1 MDFSDKALKL
11 ILDEEGLDQPSE
23 WPGGDSG
30 ITIGIGYDLGY
41 EENFEEDW
49 NSYLLPD
56 EIARLKTVIGVKG
69 ESAKSK
75 ASQFK
80 DIRISRQ
87 NAERVFLDVTIPR
100 SVETTRNAFP
110 GFDDLPLD
118 AQGALVSLVF
128 NRGAS
133 MHDNSPEDRRK
144 EMRAIRD
151 AVPNGDLQEIAN
163 QLRAME
169 RLWKGKF
176 PGLVARREHEAELVE
191 SCI

>member
-1 MDFSDKALKL
+1 LKL

-41 EENFEEDW
+41 EDNFESDW
-49 NSYLLPD
+49 SSYLAPD
-56 EIARLKTVIGVKG
+56 EIARLKTVLGLKG
-69 ESAKSK
+69 TSAKAQ

-80 DIRISRQ
+80 DIKINRTA
-87 NAERVFLDVTIPR
+87 AERVFYEVTIPR
-100 SVETTRNAFP
+100 SVEITRNAFP

-128 NRGAS
+128 NRGAA
-133 MHDNSPEDRRK
+133 MHDSSSEDRRK

-163 QLRAME
+163 QLRSME

-176 PGLVARREHEAELVE
+176 QGLVNRREHEAELVE